1 MAKMKDYDTSKAK
14 ALKARV
20 EKKEKPVVNKMSAPV
35 NKEVKGSVKDAP
47 TRTSPKK
54 YGAGDEKLRKDKA
67 NVSAAQ
73 LKASG
78 LSLRSYMN
86 QWNKT
91 GKRPGSK

>member
-14 ALKARV
+14 ALKARI
-20 EKKEKPVVNKMSAPV
+20 EKKEKPVASV
-35 NKEVKGSVKDAP
+35 NKEVRGSVKDAP
-47 TRTSPKK
+47 TRTFPKK
-54 YGAGDEKLRKDKA
+54 YGDGDEKLRNDKA